1 MKEILVAVAIVV
13 GCVQTAVAEG
23 DTSAGQKVFKRCAAC
38 HAVEDGKNKVGPT
51 MFGVVG
57 RQAGSLEDYKY
68 SDAMQ
73 DVGYSWDEEQ
83 LAGFLAAPRKHLPG
97 TKMAFSGLKREGQII
112 DLIEYLKTLN

>member
-1 MKEILVAVAIVV
+1 M
-13 GCVQTAVAEG
+13 AET

-38 HAVEDGKNKVGPT
+38 HAVEGGKNKVGPT

-57 RQAGSLEDYKY
+57 RQAGSLEGYRY

-73 DVGYSWDEEQ
+73 DAGYNWDEAH

-97 TKMAFSGLKREGQII
+97 TKMIFPGLKSQSQITS
-112 DLIEYLKTLN
+112 LIEYLKTLK